1 MSNIQNTQRIYEA
14 IQLLAKAPDQ
24 RILLIADDAHQ
35 LQAYKKL
42 LEFFKPKQKTLVFP
56 DREILPY
63 DKLSPH
69 AGITSARIG
78 AFYRLLNGDYQL
90 LAMTIDTLMQRV
102 APRSHFVTHG
112 LVLHKGMEMGRAAFI
127 RRLNESGYELCDKVR
142 AVGEYAVRGSLLD
155 LFPSSALLPYRL
167 DWFDNNIEMM
177 RSFSPQDQRSL
188 EDISSINLLPP
199 NEFPL
204 SSAAR
209 DQFIQNW
216 QQTFSGEAR
225 RSAFYRQF
233 KEGGLPQ
240 GTEAYLPLF
249 FHPKKCE
256 SIFDYIAA
264 NAPHILL
271 KTPTTDQRAAQ
282 FRQYA
287 TECYVRRRA
296 SNPEDTLPVNTLYL
310 TEEEYKNQ
318 LAGSAPD
325 REAIGLSGLGAP
337 PLKPSDGN
345 WDALMRL
352 IAESNDRVL
361 IAMHTP
367 ERRELIEEQ
376 LKDQTYTKYTDWH
389 QFAESR
395 ERLGLIHA
403 NIAGGLRDSQAGW
416 TLITE
421 SELFAVAA
429 MDYEAEPSA
438 QQQNLQTLIEDLTQ
452 IRAGDLLV
460 HLDHGVGIFRGL
472 RNIHSGDTMQEFL
485 CLEYAEETL
494 LYVPVNNLHLILRYA
509 GIDGQHRQ
517 PDKLGGK
524 KWRNY
529 KAEAAKRIVDTAAE
543 LLTLY
548 AKRASQL
555 GMVTARPDKDYY
567 AFAAAFP
574 YHETTEQRRAI
585 EDVVKD
591 MVSAQSM
598 DRLICGDV
606 GFGKTE
612 VAMRAA
618 YLAAATGYQTALLV
632 PTTLLANQ
640 HLASFRERFMGT
652 PIKIAMLT
660 RLSSQASAIYADLAN
675 GSCDIVIGTHA
686 LLNDKL
692 RFKNLGLL
700 IIDEEH
706 RFGVRQKEKIK
717 KMRANLDVLSLT
729 ATPIPRTLNM
739 AISGLQN
746 ISLISS
752 PPKDR
757 LAIKTF
763 ICAYDEDLR
772 RDAINREL
780 RRGGQI
786 YYLYNNIPHIPEM
799 VAELQA
805 IFPEATCAAIHGGM
819 PKKQMKEI
827 MDAFYSAAIDI
838 LVCTTIIENGIDVP
852 NANTM
857 IVERADRFG
866 LAQLHQLRGRI
877 GRREHQAY
885 AYFLTEG
892 MLSPAARKR
901 LNALAQ
907 AQSLGVGFTLAAY
920 DMEIRGVGDILS
932 AEQSGDVQK
941 IGLDLYSRLLET
953 TIRDLRAGKKMAD
966 TELLTHTEI
975 DIGISALLLDSYVF
989 SPYERLSIYRRL
1001 AEAKEAQLD
1010 DLRQELEDRFGPLP
1024 AETENLFA
1032 AQKIK
1037 MRAEDLGIIRI
1048 KMNRGGG
1055 YLATRPNSPAQR
1067 ACMAMAPMLSAQEYS
1082 WKDDRLM
1089 LRQGFTTDTECL
1101 TRITKALNTIAEWL
1115 GSENKPRQNAI
1126 SNPLTPPAA

>member
-1 MSNIQNTQRIYEA
+1 MAFINNTQRIYEA
-14 IQLLAKAPDQ
+14 IQLLQHAPAR
-24 RILLIADDAHQ
+24 RIVLIADDAHQ
-35 LQAYKKL
+35 LQAYKRL
-42 LEFFKPKQKTLVFP
+42 LDFFRPQQKTLIVP

-63 DKLSPH
+63 DRISPH
-69 AGITSARIG
+69 AGLVSARIG

-102 APRSHFVTHG
+102 APRAHFIAQG
-112 LVLHKGMEMGRAAFI
+112 LVLQKGMTMARAAFI
-127 RRLNESGYELCDKVR
+127 RRLHDSGYELCDKVR
-142 AVGEYAVRGSLLD
+142 EVGQYAVRGSLLD

-167 DWFDNNIEMM
+167 DWFDDQIEMI
-177 RSFSPQDQRSL
+177 RSFSPDDQRSL
-188 EDISSINLLPP
+188 EDLTSINLLPP

-204 SSAAR
+204 SPAAR
-209 DQFIQNW
+209 EQFVQNW

-225 RSAFYRQF
+225 RSTFYRQF

-240 GTEAYLPLF
+240 GAEAYLPLF
-249 FHPKKCE
+249 FHPAKCE
-256 SIFDYIAA
+256 CLFDYIAA
-264 NAPHILL
+264 ATDAPILL
-271 KTPTTDQRAAQ
+271 KTANTDQRAAQ

-287 TECYVRRRA
+287 TECYVRRRET
-296 SNPEDTLPVNTLYL
+296 NPEDTLPVNALYL
-310 TEEEYKNQ
+310 TEDEYRTQIAKYD
-318 LAGSAPD
+318 LPPD
-325 REAIGLSGLGAP
+325 RAATGLSGLSPP
-337 PLKPSDGN
+337 PLEPSEGN
-345 WDALMRL
+345 DLFQLITQSDERIL
-352 IAESNDRVL
+352 IALN
-361 IAMHTP
+361 TP
-367 ERRELIEEQ
+367 ERRELIEAQ
-376 LKDQTYTKYTDWH
+376 LKDHAYTRYDDWH
-389 QFAESR
+389 QFITSDEH
-395 ERLGLIHA
+395 LGVIHS
-403 NIAGGLRDSQAGW
+403 NIAGGLRDRQAGW
-416 TLITE
+416 ILITE
-421 SELFAVAA
+421 SELFTVTT
-429 MDYEAEPSA
+429 MDYEAAPSA

-452 IRAGDLLV
+452 IRDGDLLV

-472 RNIHSGDTMQEFL
+472 HNINSDEIMQEFL

-509 GIDGQHRQ
+509 GLDGQHRQ

-524 KWRNY
+524 KWRTY
-529 KAEAAKRIVDTAAE
+529 RAEAAKRIVDTAAE

-548 AKRASQL
+548 ARRASQPGL
-555 GMVTARPDKDYY
+555 RTAKPDRAYH

-591 MVSAQSM
+591 MSSTQSM

-618 YLAAATGYQTALLV
+618 YLAAQTGYQTALLV

-640 HLASFRERFMGT
+640 HLASFRERFADT
-652 PIKIAMLT
+652 TIKVEMLT
-660 RLSSQASAIYADLAN
+660 RLSGQTETIYQAVATGDCAI
-675 GSCDIVIGTHA
+675 IIGTHA
-686 LLNDKL
+686 LLNDRM
-692 RFKNLGLL
+692 RFQNLGLL

-717 KMRANLDVLSLT
+717 KMRTNLDVLSLT

-746 ISLISS
+746 ISLIAS

-780 RRGGQI
+780 RRGGQV
-786 YYLYNNIPHIPEM
+786 YYVYNDIPHIPEM
-799 VAELQA
+799 VTELQQ
-805 IFPEATCAAIHGGM
+805 IFPHAHCASIHGRM

-827 MDAFYSAAIDI
+827 MDAFYGAAIDI

-885 AYFLTEG
+885 AYCLTEG
-892 MLSPAARKR
+892 TPSPAARKR

-907 AQSLGVGFTLAAY
+907 AQGLGVGFTLAAY

-941 IGLDLYSRLLET
+941 IGMDLYSRLLEA
-953 TIRDLRAGKKMAD
+953 TIRDLRAGKTIADMEMA
-966 TELLTHTEI
+966 HTEV
-975 DIGISALLLDSYVF
+975 DIGISALLLERYVF

-1001 AEAKEAQLD
+1001 AEAKEAQLKN
-1010 DLRQELEDRFGPLP
+1010 LRHELEDRFGPLP

-1032 AQKIK
+1032 VQQIK
-1037 MRAEDLGIIRI
+1037 MRAENLDIIRI

-1055 YLATRPNSPAQR
+1055 YLVMRPNSPAQR
-1067 ACMAMAPMLSAQEYS
+1067 ACINRASKAAPQEYS
-1082 WKDDRLM
+1082 WQDDRLVI
-1089 LRQGFTTDTECL
+1089 RRGFTNDGECL
-1101 TRITKALNTIAEWL
+1101 MRINEALNMIAAWL
-1115 GSENKPRQNAI
+1115 KPEPKPAQSTLRPN
-1126 SNPLTPPAA
+1126 PAA